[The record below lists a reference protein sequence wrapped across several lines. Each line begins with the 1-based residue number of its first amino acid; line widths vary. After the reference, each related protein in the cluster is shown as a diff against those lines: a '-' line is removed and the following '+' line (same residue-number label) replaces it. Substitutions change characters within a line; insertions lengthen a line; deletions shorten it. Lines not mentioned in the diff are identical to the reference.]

1 MSRLHPAFDKRLT
14 DDYDLEDAVMYYP
27 VGKETVEILKVA
39 SFDIERR
46 IKEIKS
52 TNGKISRREMNQLNT
67 ELYKVNKDI
76 EEIVVRLEAF
86 DIIFDNI
93 DIGAA
98 H

>member
-14 DDYDLEDAVMYYP
+14 DDYHLEDAVMYYP

-52 TNGKISRREMNQLNT
+52 TNGKISRKGLNQLNI

-76 EEIVVRLEAF
+76 EEITVRLEAF
-86 DIIFDNI
+86 GVIFDNI

-98 H
+98 Q